1 MSNKNTNT
9 TTILTQIMGGI
20 FVAQTQTVI
29 TVTTTTTPQGY
40 TFKYNPICRCYFYNT
55 VICCINNLPYLNI
68 H

>member
-29 TVTTTTTPQGY
+29 TVTTTTTP
-40 TFKYNPICRCYFYNT
+40 
-55 VICCINNLPYLNI
+55 
-68 H
+68 